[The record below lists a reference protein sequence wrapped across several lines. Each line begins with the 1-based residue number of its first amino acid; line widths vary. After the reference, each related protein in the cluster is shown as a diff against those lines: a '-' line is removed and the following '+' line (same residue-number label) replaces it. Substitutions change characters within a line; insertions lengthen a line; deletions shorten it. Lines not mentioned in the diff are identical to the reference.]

1 MATIYGAN
9 TLSTGYDVANSLRF
23 NFSDDPRLSRTLS
36 TPTNADK
43 YTFSAWVKRD
53 RPTTSAQDYAYLISF
68 DIGGTLREH
77 IRFSTGG
84 YTNNGS
90 DIFGYIHNTRATT
103 NNMGAMLIG
112 NFLYDTTGT
121 NISAAGTI
129 YWQIGYH
136 SATTSS
142 AMRPAPI
149 WNPNSSEDNRSHQ
162 SISNILFEEI
172 A

>member
-68 DIGGTLREH
+68 DI
-77 IRFSTGG
+77 
-84 YTNNGS
+84 
-90 DIFGYIHNTRATT
+90 
-103 NNMGAMLIG
+103 
-112 NFLYDTTGT
+112 
-121 NISAAGTI
+121 
-129 YWQIGYH
+129 
-136 SATTSS
+136 
-142 AMRPAPI
+142 
-149 WNPNSSEDNRSHQ
+149 
-162 SISNILFEEI
+162 
-172 A
+172 